1 MILGEVK
8 KMDENIKK
16 AVDFDVD
23 NMNKIIRVINEVDL
37 PEGDYMDKDILLM
50 MVEDGSVTDDDLM
63 EALILT
69 TNALLE
75 IRSLLY

>member
-1 MILGEVK
+1 MILGEIK
-8 KMDENIKK
+8 KMDENIKS
-16 AVDFDVD
+16 AVDWDVD

-37 PEGDYMDKDILLM
+37 PEGDYMDKDKLIM